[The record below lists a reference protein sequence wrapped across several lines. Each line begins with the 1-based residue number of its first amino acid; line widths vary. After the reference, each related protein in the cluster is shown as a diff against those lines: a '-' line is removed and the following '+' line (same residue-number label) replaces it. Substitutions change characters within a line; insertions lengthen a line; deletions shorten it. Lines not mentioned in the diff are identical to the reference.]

1 MKHFRRQRRPV
12 TFAILAMVALLWSQL
27 SLAGHP
33 ACTLASMAMQD
44 AHAMAANT
52 ADTDAAPCH
61 GSSSPAPDDSAVC
74 DTHCGRSELSSDVAR
89 TLAVPA
95 LGPLPVIPVMHL
107 RHLPRQPAAAQVPG
121 PLRSWHRPTRHPASL
136 LLI

>member
-1 MKHFRRQRRPV
+1 MKHFRRQRRPA

-44 AHAMAANT
+44 AHAVAANT
-52 ADTDAAPCH
+52 AGPEAAPCH
-61 GSSSPAPDDSAVC
+61 GSSSPASEDSAVC
-74 DTHCGRSELSSDVAR
+74 DTHCGRSELSSDMAR
-89 TLAVPA
+89 ALAVPA

-107 RHLPRQPAAAQVPG
+107 LQLSGQPAVAQAAG